1 MVKVRVLGIPVEVNY
16 GIDPADPSVGIMSDS
31 LEDIEFYNVKNGS
44 RLRWLEDKVERLDKW
59 DSVCEDIWDAIEK
72 QGDDY

>member
-1 MVKVRVLGIPVEVNY
+1 MVKVRVLGIPVEVDY
-16 GIDPADPSVGIMSDS
+16 GIDPADPSVGIMHAS

-59 DSVCEDIWDAIEK
+59 DSVCEDIWAAIEK
-72 QGDDY
+72 QRDDY